1 MTALLSAI
9 IRSTKMKGTWK
20 IADSTSRAYKRGLII
35 SSGDFKKPP
44 VKKSKKEQGDDQK
57 K

>member
-1 MTALLSAI
+1 
-9 IRSTKMKGTWK
+9 MKSTWK

-35 SSGDFKKPP
+35 SGTGFKKPP